1 MTRCVDAFNEMADLM
16 SFLEKAAERVVSY
29 FGRCSPASPACGAGG
44 GAAAMVVATRHSSP
58 YSHCSMSCSVS
69 PSADAL
75 VERIDRYIRQAAE
88 AAELSARH
96 EALYAVV
103 QALNAEI
110 LELAANEP
118 DDEVVMRC
126 VRRLHEQV
134 AAFKRTHAI
143 ARLQY
148 SPEVDTRYP
157 FRDEA
162 SLPIIIHTLSDTGHP
177 AGSPRN
183 YPASAVWPYLQA
195 GAAPEARGALYSSTL
210 LCRLMR
216 PDDLRDA
223 REHALVGERGV
234 FAARDIAAGEC
245 VGVYGGR
252 LMTPATYYTCIEDAF
267 VLSTTADGIESWVD
281 GENILAM
288 ANTVFA
294 YAGDQPDRQS
304 ETGYNMEGAVFRAVS
319 CGGQRFSIRAFFTT
333 EPVAAGTELRWNYRY
348 PSALIQQRFGVHAA
362 A

>member
-110 LELAANEP
+110 LELAANDP

-126 VRRLHEQV
+126 VRSTRP
-134 AAFKRTHAI
+134 RWIRAI
-143 ARLQY
+143 R
-148 SPEVDTRYP
+148 
-157 FRDEA
+157 F
-162 SLPIIIHTLSDTGHP
+162 GMKP
-177 AGSPRN
+177 ACP
-183 YPASAVWPYLQA
+183 
-195 GAAPEARGALYSSTL
+195 SSSIR
-210 LCRLMR
+210 C
-216 PDDLRDA
+216 P
-223 REHALVGERGV
+223 
-234 FAARDIAAGEC
+234 
-245 VGVYGGR
+245 
-252 LMTPATYYTCIEDAF
+252 TPATRPAARATTPPVRSGLTCKP
-267 VLSTTADGIESWVD
+267 VLHPRRGARCTAARSS
-281 GENILAM
+281 
-288 ANTVFA
+288 
-294 YAGDQPDRQS
+294 AG
-304 ETGYNMEGAVFRAVS
+304 
-319 CGGQRFSIRAFFTT
+319 
-333 EPVAAGTELRWNYRY
+333 
-348 PSALIQQRFGVHAA
+348 
-362 A
+362 